1 MRARSGEMNDVKVWL
16 SGVWCSAFLL
26 MSKEV
31 RDGCIM
37 KLRDLHAF
45 KTNYQL
51 STSN

>member
-26 MSKEV
+26 MSEV
-31 RDGCIM
+31 RDGCIL

-45 KTNYQL
+45 KANCQQ